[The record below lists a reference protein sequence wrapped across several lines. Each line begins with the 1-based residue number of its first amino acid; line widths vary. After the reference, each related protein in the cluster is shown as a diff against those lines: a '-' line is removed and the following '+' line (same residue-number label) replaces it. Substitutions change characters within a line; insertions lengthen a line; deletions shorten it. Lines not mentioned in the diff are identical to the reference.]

1 MMRGNFNFL
10 LRGRCII
17 MVETNLPILFL
28 RDVVLLPYNELRI
41 EVSKEY
47 EKRILELS
55 EIRHDNHIL
64 FVNLVDSLEEKPN
77 LRKLSKIAVLGKIKT
92 KIELPNGIVRIVVV
106 GIDRVEVLNY
116 IENDDNSYEAFV
128 IPTKAY
134 DYDELES
141 NALKRILLKDLNS
154 YIELSSSISN
164 NVLGRINGINGIG
177 RLTDIIVD
185 ELPFDYLAKI
195 KYIEMPNPMNRIKFI
210 IEDLNKEIETVKLEN
225 TLEENLKE
233 KLDEEQKNYIL
244 REKIRLI
251 KEEINEVDIK
261 DSEIAKLRKKID
273 SINFPKKVR
282 ERLEEEL
289 TRYEFTASTSPEI
302 SIIRNYIDW
311 LISLPWDKSTK
322 DCCDIEEIRNKLN
335 ETHCGLDSV
344 KERIVEYIAINKRNK
359 DSKVPILCLIGPP
372 GTGKTSMAK
381 SIANALSR
389 KFVKISVGGVHD
401 EGEIVGHRRTYMG
414 ASPGKIIQGLK
425 KVGVN
430 NPVFLI
436 DEIDKLTKDYKGDPG
451 SALLEILDR
460 EQNNIFQDNYIE
472 EDFDLSNVLFILTGN
487 DEGSIP
493 GALKDRLEIIYLSG
507 YTLLEKELMVNDYI
521 IPRLMDEYRFDKI
534 EFTKNSIK
542 DIIMYYTQE
551 TGVRELERCIDKI
564 FRKIIID
571 SEINDKDKY
580 IVSNVDEYLGNYRYK
595 YLFNDKASEIGVVST
610 LGYTPYGGCLLKT
623 TSVMFDGCGNVS
635 LTGSLGDVIKESV
648 YVAIAYIKANNYI
661 LDIDNKIFS
670 EKDFHIHFEAGSIF
684 KDGPSAGVALITAII
699 SLIKKKPIDSSVSM
713 TGEITLRGKI
723 LPVGGIKEKILVAIN
738 NNIKTIY
745 VPSDNK
751 ADVKEIPRD
760 IVKGIKIKYIN
771 NYLELYNDLF

>member
-1 MMRGNFNFL
+1 
-10 LRGRCII
+10 

-41 EVSKEY
+41 EISKEN
-47 EKRILELS
+47 EKRVLDTS
-55 EIRHDNHIL
+55 ERRHDNHIL

-77 LRKLSKIAVLGKIKT
+77 IRKLPKIGVLGKVKS
-92 KIELPNGIVRIVVV
+92 KIELPNGIIRIVVV

-116 IENDDNSYEAFV
+116 IENDNNTYEAFV

-134 DYDELES
+134 DYNELES
-141 NALKRILLKDLNS
+141 NALKRILIKDLNN
-154 YIELSSSISN
+154 YIEISSYISN
-164 NVLGRINGINGIG
+164 NVLGRITGINSIG

-185 ELPFDYLAKI
+185 ELPFEYLSKI
-195 KYIEMPNPMNRIKFI
+195 KYIEMSNPMNRIKLI
-210 IEDLNKEIETVKLEN
+210 IEDLNKEMETVKLEN
-225 TLEENLKE
+225 SLEESLKE

-261 DSEIAKLRKKID
+261 DSEIAKLRKKISEL
-273 SINFPKKVR
+273 SIPDRVMD
-282 ERLEEEL
+282 RLDEEI

-311 LISLPWDKSTK
+311 LISLPWKKSTR
-322 DCCDIEEIRNKLN
+322 DNNDIEDIRNKLN
-335 ETHCGLDSV
+335 DTHSGLYDV

-359 DSKVPILCLIGPP
+359 DSKAPILCLIGPP

-381 SIANALSR
+381 SIANAVSR

-451 SALLEILDR
+451 SALLEVLDR
-460 EQNNIFQDNYIE
+460 EQNSIFQDNYIE
-472 EDFDLSNVLFILTGN
+472 EEFDLSNVMFILTGN
-487 DEGSIP
+487 DEESIP
-493 GALKDRLEIIYLSG
+493 SALKDRLEIIHLSG
-507 YTLLEKELMVNDYI
+507 YTLLEKEEMVNNYI
-521 IPRLMDEYRFDKI
+521 IPRIKSEYNFDNI
-534 EFTKNSIK
+534 EFSKNSIK
-542 DIIMYYTQE
+542 EIIMYYTQE

-564 FRKIIID
+564 FRKVIID
-571 SEINDKDKY
+571 CEINNIDKY
-580 IVSNVDEYLGNYRYK
+580 VIDDVTDYLGNYRYK
-595 YLFNDKASEIGVVST
+595 YLFNDKASEIGVVNT

-623 TSVMFDGCGNVS
+623 TSVMYSGSGDIN
-635 LTGSLGDVIKESV
+635 LTGCLGDIIKESV
-648 YVAIAYIKANNYI
+648 YVSMAYIKANNYI
-661 LDIDNKIFS
+661 LDIDNDVFKNN
-670 EKDFHIHFEAGSIF
+670 DFHIHFEAGSIF
-684 KDGPSAGVALITAII
+684 KDGPSAGVALITSII

-713 TGEITLRGKI
+713 TGEITLRGKV

-745 VPSDNK
+745 VPFENK
-751 ADVKEIPRD
+751 VDVKEINKD
-760 IVKGIKIKYIN
+760 ILKGIKIKYID

>member
-1 MMRGNFNFL
+1 
-10 LRGRCII
+10 

-41 EVSKEY
+41 EFSKEY
-47 EKRILELS
+47 EKKILEIS
-55 EIRHDNHIL
+55 ERRHDNHIL
-64 FVNLVDSLEEKPN
+64 FVNLVDTLEEKPN
-77 LRKLSKIAVLGKIKT
+77 IRKLPKIAILGKIKS
-92 KIELPNGIVRIVVV
+92 KIVLPNGVIRIVVV

-116 IENDDNSYEAFV
+116 IENDNNIYEAFV

-134 DYDELES
+134 DYNELES
-141 NALKRILLKDLNS
+141 NALKRILIKDLND
-154 YIELSSSISN
+154 YIEISSYISN
-164 NVLGRINGINGIG
+164 NVLGRISGISSIG

-185 ELPFDYLAKI
+185 ELPFDYLSKF
-195 KYIEMPNPMNRIKFI
+195 KYVEMSNPMNRIKLI
-210 IEDLNKEIETVKLEN
+210 IEDLNKEMETVKLEN
-225 TLEENLKE
+225 SLEETLKE

-261 DSEIAKLRKKID
+261 DSEIAKLRKKI
-273 SINFPKKVR
+273 SGLSLPSKVSD
-282 ERLEEEL
+282 RLEEEL
-289 TRYEFTASTSPEI
+289 NRYEFTTSTSPEI

-311 LISLPWDKSTK
+311 LICLPWNKSTR
-322 DCCDIEEIRNKLN
+322 DSNDIEDIRNKLN
-335 ETHCGLDSV
+335 ETHCGLDDV
-344 KERIVEYIAINKRNK
+344 KERIVEYIAVNKRNK

-381 SIANALSR
+381 SIANAVKR

-425 KVGVN
+425 KAGVN

-451 SALLEILDR
+451 SALLDILDR

-472 EDFDLSNVLFILTGN
+472 EEFDLSNVLFILTGN
-487 DEGSIP
+487 DESTIP
-493 GALKDRLEIIYLSG
+493 SALKDRLEIIHLSG
-507 YTLLEKELMVNDYI
+507 YTLLEKEDMVNNYI
-521 IPRLMDEYRFDKI
+521 IPRMKREYNFNNI
-534 EFTKNSIK
+534 SFTKNSIK
-542 DIIMYYTQE
+542 DIIMYYTME

-564 FRKIIID
+564 FRKVIID
-571 SEINDKDKY
+571 SEITGNDNYVIDD
-580 IVSNVDEYLGNYRYK
+580 VTDYLGNYKYK
-595 YLFNDKASEIGVVST
+595 YLFNDKGSEIGVVNT

-623 TSVMFDGCGNVS
+623 TSTMFSGSGLVNV
-635 LTGSLGDVIKESV
+635 TGSLGDVVKESI
-648 YVAIAYIKANNYI
+648 YVALAYIRANNYI
-661 LDIDNKIFS
+661 LDIDDDIF
-670 EKDFHIHFEAGSIF
+670 KNNDFHIHMESGSVY
-684 KDGPSAGVALITAII
+684 KDGSSAGISIMTSII
-699 SLIKKKPIDSSVSM
+699 SLIKKKSIDSDISM
-713 TGEITLRGKI
+713 TGEITLRGKV

-745 VPSDNK
+745 VPMDNK
-751 ADVKEIPRD
+751 PDVKEIPRD
-760 IVKGIKIKYIN
+760 IIKGIKVKYIN

>member
-1 MMRGNFNFL
+1 
-10 LRGRCII
+10 

-41 EVSKEY
+41 EFSKEV
-47 EKRILELS
+47 EKRILEIS
-55 EIRHDNHIL
+55 EKRHDNHIL
-64 FVNLVDSLEEKPN
+64 FVNLIDSLEEKPSI
-77 LRKLSKIAVLGKIKT
+77 RKLPKIAILGKIKT
-92 KIELPNGIVRIVVV
+92 KLTLPNGVVRIVVN

-116 IENDDNSYEAFV
+116 IENDDNTYEAFV

-134 DYDELES
+134 DYNELES
-141 NALKRILLKDLNS
+141 NALKRILLKDLND
-154 YIELSSSISN
+154 YIEISSYISN
-164 NVLGRINGINGIG
+164 NVLGRIHGINSIS

-185 ELPFDYLAKI
+185 EMPFDYLSKI
-195 KYIEMPNPMNRIKFI
+195 KYVEMPNPMNRIKFI
-210 IEDLNKEIETVKLEN
+210 IEDLNKEMETVKLEN
-225 TLEENLKE
+225 SLEESLKE

-251 KEEINEVDIK
+251 KEELNEVDIK
-261 DSEIAKLRKKID
+261 DSEILKIKKKI
-273 SINFPKKVR
+273 
-282 ERLEEEL
+282 EEL
-289 TRYEFTASTSPEI
+289 SIPDRVKNRLVEEINRYEFTTSTSPEI

-311 LISLPWDKSTK
+311 LISLPWNKSTR
-322 DCCDIEEIRNKLN
+322 DNNDIEDIRKKLN
-335 ETHCGLDSV
+335 DTHCGLDDV

-359 DSKVPILCLIGPP
+359 STKVPILCLIGPP

-381 SIANALSR
+381 SIANAVKR

-451 SALLEILDR
+451 SALLEVLDK
-460 EQNNIFQDNYIE
+460 EQNNIFQDNYFE
-472 EDFDLSNVLFILTGN
+472 EEFDLSNVLFILTGN
-487 DEGSIP
+487 DENSIP
-493 GALKDRLEIIYLSG
+493 SALKDRLEIIHLSG
-507 YTLLEKELMVNDYI
+507 YTLSEKEDMVNNYI
-521 IPRLMDEYRFDKI
+521 IPRLMDEYKFYNIK
-534 EFTKNSIK
+534 FTKNSIR
-542 DIIMYYTQE
+542 DIIMYYTME

-564 FRKIIID
+564 FRKVIID
-571 SEINDKDKY
+571 SEITDENEY
-580 IVSNVDEYLGNYRYK
+580 IIDDVTTYLGNYKYK
-595 YLFNDKASEIGVVST
+595 YIHNDKGSEIGVVNT
-610 LGYTPYGGCLLKT
+610 LGYTSYGGCLLKT
-623 TSVMFDGCGNVS
+623 TSVMYNGSGNIQ

-648 YVAIAYIKANNYI
+648 YVAMGYIKANSFI
-661 LDIDNKIFS
+661 LDIDNKVFL
-670 EKDFHIHFEAGSIF
+670 ENDFHIHFESGSIF
-684 KDGPSAGVALITAII
+684 KEGPSAGVSLITSLI

-738 NNIKTIY
+738 NNVKTIY
-745 VPSDNK
+745 VPMDNK
-751 ADVKEIPRD
+751 ADVKEINKEL
-760 IVKGIKIKYIN
+760 IKGIRIKYIN

>member
-1 MMRGNFNFL
+1 
-10 LRGRCII
+10 

-41 EVSKEY
+41 EISKDY
-47 EKRILELS
+47 EKKILEIS
-55 EIRHDNHIL
+55 ERRHDNHIL
-64 FVNLVDSLEEKPN
+64 FVNLMDSLEEVPSI
-77 LRKLSKIAVLGKIKT
+77 RKLPKIAILGKIKT
-92 KIELPNGIVRIVVV
+92 KLELPNGVVRIVVV
-106 GIDRVEVLNY
+106 GIDRVEILNY
-116 IENDDNSYEAFV
+116 IDNDNNMYEAFV

-134 DYDELES
+134 DYSELES
-141 NALKRILLKDLNS
+141 NALKRILIKDLND
-154 YIELSSSISN
+154 YIEISSCISN
-164 NVLGRINGINGIG
+164 NVLGRISGISSIS

-195 KYIEMPNPMNRIKFI
+195 KYVEMPNPMNRIKLI

-225 TLEENLKE
+225 SLEESLKE

-261 DSEIAKLRKKID
+261 DSEIAKLRKKISEL
-273 SINFPKKVR
+273 SIPMKVMN
-282 ERLEEEL
+282 RLNEEL
-289 TRYEFTASTSPEI
+289 NRYEFTASTSPEI

-311 LISLPWDKSTK
+311 LISLPWNKSTE
-322 DCCDIEEIRNKLN
+322 DNNDIEEIRNKLN
-335 ETHCGLDSV
+335 DTHCGLDSV
-344 KERIVEYIAINKRNK
+344 KDRIVEYIAVNKRSK

-381 SIANALSR
+381 SIANAVSR

-451 SALLEILDR
+451 SALLDVLDR

-472 EDFDLSNVLFILTGN
+472 EEFDLSHVLFILTGN
-487 DEGSIP
+487 DENSIP
-493 GALKDRLEIIYLSG
+493 SALKDRLEIIHLNG
-507 YTLLEKELMVNDYI
+507 YTLLEKEEMVNDYI
-521 IPRLMDEYRFDKI
+521 IPRLENEYNFDKI
-534 EFTKNSIK
+534 KFTKKSIK
-542 DIIMYYTQE
+542 EIIMYYTME
-551 TGVRELERCIDKI
+551 TGVRELERCFDKI
-564 FRKIIID
+564 FRKVIID
-571 SEINDKDKY
+571 SEINNKDKY
-580 IVSNVDEYLGNYRYK
+580 VIDDVTDYLGNYRYK
-595 YLFNDKASEIGVVST
+595 YLFNDRGSEVGVVST

-623 TSVMFDGCGNVS
+623 TSVMYSGNGDVK
-635 LTGSLGDVIKESV
+635 LTGCLGDVIQESV
-648 YVAIAYIKANNYI
+648 YVAMAYIKANNYI
-661 LDIDNKIFS
+661 LDIDNNVFK
-670 EKDFHIHFEAGSIF
+670 ENDFHIHFESGAIY
-684 KDGPSAGVALITAII
+684 KDGPSAGVSLITSII

-745 VPSDNK
+745 VPIDNK
-751 ADVKEIPRD
+751 SDVKELPNEIL
-760 IVKGIKIKYIN
+760 KGIKIKYIN